1 MNRRAGAPGF
11 TLVELLIALT
21 LIGLLTTLIFSG
33 LRLAAQA
40 WSRVDDRA
48 GNAADLWAV
57 ADVLRQ
63 AISAADPAYASA
75 DPSDRSIAF
84 EGEADSLLLSAPL
97 PRAIGAG
104 VPAQLRFSVDA
115 AGDRPPA
122 LVMAWRLD
130 LPAAS
135 GDGPLPANRLILLD
149 HVRAIRFAYFG
160 PGPSGGA
167 PFWQREWTSRS
178 RLPGLVRI
186 EIERD
191 RPGLPDWPPFTVEPM
206 AAANSACRYD
216 AVTLGCSRPR

>member
-1 MNRRAGAPGF
+1 MSRRAGASGF

-21 LIGLLTTLIFSG
+21 LIGLLTTLIFAG

-40 WSRVDDRA
+40 WSRVDERA
-48 GNAADLWAV
+48 GSAADLWAV

-75 DPSDRSIAF
+75 DPTDRSIAF
-84 EGEADSLLLSAPL
+84 DGEADTLRLLAPL
-97 PRAIGAG
+97 PQAIGAG
-104 VPAQLRFSVDA
+104 VQAQLRFSVA
-115 AGDRPPA
+115 AAADRPPA
-122 LVMAWRLD
+122 LVMDWRLD

-135 GDGPLPANRLILLD
+135 GDGPLPANRLTLLD
-149 HVRAIRFAYFG
+149 RVRAIRFAYFG

-167 PFWQREWTSRS
+167 PGWQEQWIGRD

-191 RPGLPDWPPFTVEPM
+191 RPGLPDWPPFTAAPM
-206 AAANSACRYD
+206 AAASNACRYD
-216 AVTLGCSRPR
+216 PVTLGCSRP